1 MTGTPR
7 PDPPAPGPSEHGD
20 SITAGRRARE
30 AAALQRSGH
39 DSPAPIVPGSVGV
52 LGGTFD
58 PVHYGHLAIA
68 EEAREA
74 LGLEQVLFMPAPR
87 PPHKAGIEITPVEHR
102 VAMVELAIADNPA
115 FAVSLRE
122 VERDGPSFTV
132 DTMAT
137 LDAEARA
144 RGDAPSL
151 AFILSAEAL
160 GQLLS
165 WRDPHRLLSLCR
177 LVVTPR
183 DGYRMP
189 NRDWLEEHF
198 PGMEDRVVFLD
209 GPRLGHSA
217 SDIRRRVARGRSI
230 RYRVPPAV
238 AAYIV
243 DHGLYA
249 NEASSGSEGHS
260 EEASGDRGAAPG
272 SSAAGD
278 PGREQAAE
286 DEGQATPPGESSAP
300 GEARED

>member
-1 MTGTPR
+1 MTGSPR
-7 PDPPAPGPSEHGD
+7 PDPSAPGPSEHGN
-20 SITAGRRARE
+20 SITSARRARE
-30 AAALQRSGH
+30 AAAQQRTGH
-39 DSPAPIVPGSVGV
+39 ERPAPVIPGSIGV

-58 PVHYGHLAIA
+58 PIHYGHLAIA

-87 PPHKAGIEITPVEHR
+87 PPHKAGIVITAVAHR
-102 VAMVELAIADNPA
+102 LAMVELAIADNPD
-115 FAVSLRE
+115 FVISRLE
-122 VERDGPSFTV
+122 IERDGPSFTV
-132 DTMAT
+132 DTMAA
-137 LDAEARA
+137 LDAEVRA
-144 RGDAPSL
+144 RGVTPSL

-160 GQLLS
+160 GQLLT

-243 DHGLYA
+243 DHGLYVDDAVSGAEQRAGGTAGDA
-249 NEASSGSEGHS
+249 NVTPGQG
-260 EEASGDRGAAPG
+260 APG
-272 SSAAGD
+272 G
-278 PGREQAAE
+278 PGGHEPE
-286 DEGQATPPGESSAP
+286 DAGQATPPGESSAP